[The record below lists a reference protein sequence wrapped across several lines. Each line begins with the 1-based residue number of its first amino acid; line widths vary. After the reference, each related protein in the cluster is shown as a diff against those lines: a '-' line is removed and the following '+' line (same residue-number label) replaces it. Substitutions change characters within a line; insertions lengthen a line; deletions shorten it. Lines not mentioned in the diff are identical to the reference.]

1 MPAQCLMKA
10 IAMVKPGTRFR
21 DVGDVI
27 SKHAKLNGCV
37 SCSAF
42 WMHTTTDGTPH
53 ARVQDF
59 CRLSVVKTYCGHGI
73 SDMFHCAPSIP
84 HYSPNKAVGIMK
96 EGQTF
101 TIEVRS
107 CFALATSTEP

>member
-1 MPAQCLMKA
+1 MKA

-42 WMHTTTDGTPH
+42 WMHTHDCWDPACKLLELLQAERGEDVLRTWD
-53 ARVQDF
+53 
-59 CRLSVVKTYCGHGI
+59 LGHVPLCTL
-73 SDMFHCAPSIP
+73 DPSL
-84 HYSPNKAVGIMK
+84 
-96 EGQTF
+96 
-101 TIEVRS
+101 
-107 CFALATSTEP
+107 LAE